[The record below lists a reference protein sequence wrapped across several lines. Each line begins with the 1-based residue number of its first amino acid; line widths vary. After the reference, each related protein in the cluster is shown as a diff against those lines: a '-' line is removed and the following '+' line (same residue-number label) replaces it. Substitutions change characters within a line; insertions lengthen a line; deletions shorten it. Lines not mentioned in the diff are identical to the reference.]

1 MAWVGNLHEEWG
13 VTLDF
18 FIMAELCN
26 LDSYLGGTL
35 VYFQNNRC
43 ELFIRKD
50 NIPNDYYD

>member
-35 VYFQNNRC
+35 VYFQNGRC

-50 NIPNDYYD
+50 NIFNDYYD